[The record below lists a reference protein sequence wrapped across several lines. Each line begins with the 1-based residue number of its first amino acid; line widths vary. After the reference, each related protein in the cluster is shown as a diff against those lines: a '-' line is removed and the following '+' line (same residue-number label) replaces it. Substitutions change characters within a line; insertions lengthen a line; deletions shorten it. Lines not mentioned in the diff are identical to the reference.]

1 MNYSSNQK
9 SDNLKHYVESEI
21 RPLYSNKSY
30 ALSDSYDIK
39 FKEEI
44 KNEPIFITLTD
55 EPSSHSSEHI
65 VFYGIMKT
73 STFLKN
79 IIMKFKINY
88 TDDGF
93 LRIVKFTKNH
103 GEQIITNYNL
113 LKNYLNEFKNEDIIL
128 NDVYILKNDIV
139 GHIWIEN
146 RIEKWEK
153 FWNKEYPIENKLF
166 RISTTTEKILKEL
179 QIFIYKKSKNFH
191 TIVDLQGGRLKINDV
206 EKIILTDIEY
216 TNTMDKLHW
225 NADDMLRAIRKIY
238 DLSNNYISIEEK
250 KNFITIDNFKMVI
263 VKLDEVANQISILAN
278 KELNEEKRKSIED
291 DNVRG
296 KKKIK
301 K

>member
-93 LRIVKFTKNH
+93 LRIVKFTK
-103 GEQIITNYNL
+103 
-113 LKNYLNEFKNEDIIL
+113 
-128 NDVYILKNDIV
+128 
-139 GHIWIEN
+139 
-146 RIEKWEK
+146 
-153 FWNKEYPIENKLF
+153 
-166 RISTTTEKILKEL
+166 
-179 QIFIYKKSKNFH
+179 KS
-191 TIVDLQGGRLKINDV
+191 
-206 EKIILTDIEY
+206 
-216 TNTMDKLHW
+216 W
-225 NADDMLRAIRKIY
+225 
-238 DLSNNYISIEEK
+238 
-250 KNFITIDNFKMVI
+250 
-263 VKLDEVANQISILAN
+263 
-278 KELNEEKRKSIED
+278 
-291 DNVRG
+291 
-296 KKKIK
+296 
-301 K
+301 